1 MALNAQNQ
9 NIVSEEMQVAEQIL
23 ALKNTLNSLIMRF
36 NNNGTYDEA
45 TDGELSAVPTLAHLT
60 QSKMGNGIAA
70 FVAIVAVLD
79 ANTQEHTVAL
89 ELLKG

>member
-9 NIVSEEMQVAEQIL
+9 NIVAEEMQAAEEIL
-23 ALKNTLNSLIMRF
+23 ALKSRLTSLVTRF

-45 TDGELSAVPTLAHLT
+45 TDAELSATPSFAHLT

-70 FVAIVAVLD
+70 FNAILATLN
-79 ANTQEHTVAL
+79 ANSQEHTVAL